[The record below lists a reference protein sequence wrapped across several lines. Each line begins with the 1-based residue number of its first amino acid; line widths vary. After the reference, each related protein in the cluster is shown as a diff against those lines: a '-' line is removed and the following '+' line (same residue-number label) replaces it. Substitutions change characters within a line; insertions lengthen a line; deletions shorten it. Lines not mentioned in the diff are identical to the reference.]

1 MIMIREDEHLLFIK
15 ELGRLFQDFNHCDN
29 EEVKKEILIDI
40 MLLSNVINPDHELSF
55 RAIV

>member
-1 MIMIREDEHLLFIK
+1 MIREDEYQLFIK
-15 ELGRLFQDFNHCDN
+15 EMGRLFQDFNHCKD
-29 EEVKKEILIDI
+29 EEIKKEILDDI